1 VDATTVVTLVL
12 LAGILATLIWL
23 AARMRRDAPVGTAD
37 QLEAAVALLK
47 ADLVSSQTESLLA
60 LRSSLD
66 TANQMIND
74 RLSEGTVSLDRRM
87 AVLGEIQT
95 QLGKLTIQTD
105 NIEAVGKNI
114 QSLSDLLRPPQLRGA
129 VGELLL
135 DNILSQILPR
145 AAYEI
150 QHRFANG
157 LRVDA
162 VIKVGK
168 RLLPVDAKFPMEAF
182 ERLQTSSDD
191 PDLQKQFS
199 QSFHKHI
206 DAIAEKYLQP
216 EEGTTD
222 FAVMYIPAE
231 AVYYQL
237 ISQAHQ
243 EGFEYALAHRV
254 IPSSPGHLYAF
265 LASVATL
272 YSEISLA
279 GGELSESGAR
289 IRAGI
294 DRLLETS
301 ERLARFH
308 SRMEGSLRGLTAGFD
323 RARSELDQ
331 IRLQLEK
338 LREPFP
344 PQTGDTETKDGPLE
358 GASEA

>member
-1 VDATTVVTLVL
+1 MDATTVVTLVL
-12 LAGILATLIWL
+12 LAGILAALVWI
-23 AARMRRDAPVGTAD
+23 AARLRPGPAAGAAD
-37 QLEAAVALLK
+37 QLETSVALLK
-47 ADLVSSQTESLLA
+47 ADLISSQSESLRA
-60 LRSSLD
+60 LRESLD
-66 TANQMIND
+66 AANRMINE

-95 QLGKLTIQTD
+95 QLGQLSIQTD
-105 NIEAVGKNI
+105 NIETVGKNI

-150 QHRFANG
+150 QHRFTNG
-157 LRVDA
+157 MRVDA
-162 VIKVGK
+162 VVKVGK
-168 RLLPVDAKFPMEAF
+168 RLLPIDAKFPIEAF
-182 ERLQTSSDD
+182 DRLRAD
-191 PDLQKQFS
+191 PDDSALQKQFS
-199 QSFHKHI
+199 QSFRKHI
-206 DAIAEKYLQP
+206 DAIADKYLRP
-216 EEGTTD
+216 DEGTTD

-237 ISQAHQ
+237 ISQDRQ
-243 EGFEYALAHRV
+243 EGFEYALGHRV

-265 LASVATL
+265 LASVASL

-279 GGELSESGAR
+279 GGDLSESGAR

-294 DRLLETS
+294 DRLIETS
-301 ERLARFH
+301 DRLARFH
-308 SRMEGSLRGLTAGFD
+308 GRMEGSLRNLTAGFD

-338 LREPFP
+338 LREPFAP
-344 PQTGDTETKDGPLE
+344 VSTDPDVE
-358 GASEA
+358 SEKTVEAE